1 MAALGLIGLIVVV
14 LLIIGALVVT
24 ILFRDKLR
32 RVIIATA
39 DFIIIFLSLVTVIVS
54 AVGTAVSFETAG
66 QYSGTSGL
74 GILGFIVGAI
84 VGFLVAC
91 ILAATFLLLAEIAKN
106 TRRVL
111 AYYEPEAA
119 APAQQQYAEPQY
131 YDDRGG
137 RR

>member
-1 MAALGLIGLIVVV
+1 MAALGLVGLIVVV
-14 LLIIGALVVT
+14 LLVIGALVVT

-32 RVIIATA
+32 RLIVATA
-39 DFIIIFLSLVTVIVS
+39 DFLIIFLSLVVVIVS
-54 AVGTAVSFETAG
+54 AVSGAISMEQAG
-66 QYSGTSGL
+66 RFSGTNGL
-74 GILGFIVGAI
+74 GIIGFILGAGI
-84 VGFLVAC
+84 GFLVAC

-131 YDDRGG
+131 YDDRGA

>member
-1 MAALGLIGLIVVV
+1 MAVV
-14 LLIIGALVVT
+14 LPIFVLLLVIGALVVT

-32 RVIIATA
+32 YAIIAVA
-39 DFIIIFLSLVTVIVS
+39 DFIVIFFSLIFVIF
-54 AVGTAVSFETAG
+54 AGVGGYGFAEYVGHTT
-66 QYSGTSGL
+66 GTSG
-74 GILGFIVGAI
+74 GGVIGFIVGA
-84 VGFLVAC
+84 VLGFLVAA
-91 ILAATFLLLAEIAKN
+91 LFAATFLLLAEIAKN

-131 YDDRGG
+131 YDDRGA